1 MTKQNQLCR
10 RSPKCGILIDNI
22 DLRELA
28 LFLVGFKRN
37 PTNRRRYFVAT
48 FFYKLN
54 IYFFFLLLMLN
65 KENFPPEHHLF
76 AKKIHTLYKC

>member
-48 FFYKLN
+48 FFTSETY
-54 IYFFFLLLMLN
+54 IFFLLLMLN
-65 KENFPPEHHLF
+65 KDNFPPEHHLF
-76 AKKIHTLYKC
+76 AQKIHTLYKC

>member
-54 IYFFFLLLMLN
+54 IFFFLLLMLN

>member
-1 MTKQNQLCR
+1 MTKQNQLGR

-22 DLRELA
+22 DMRELA

-48 FFYKLN
+48 FF
-54 IYFFFLLLMLN
+54 
-65 KENFPPEHHLF
+65 
-76 AKKIHTLYKC
+76 TS